1 MVTPLLKVTGLCKSF
16 SGRMAV
22 DGVSFTVASGQ
33 TLGLIGPN
41 GAGKSTTVSMLC
53 GLLQP
58 DRGEILMDGQAVNHG
73 NNAAKHKIGLVPQE
87 LAIYEELSAR
97 ENLRLFGALYGLSG
111 DLLKQRCLAALEL
124 VALGDRAGDKPAT
137 YSGGMKRRLNIA
149 AALLHD
155 PQLLILDEPTVGIDP
170 QSRNAIFDS
179 LETLKRQGR
188 SLIYTSHYMEEVE
201 RLADHI
207 VIIDHGKV
215 IANETP
221 EELFRRLPSQAALS
235 VELGDMGA
243 LSVPALLDDIR
254 ARPGVTGVALTAGES
269 LQITLGAADDALP
282 MLEWLT
288 TQGCRPRHFATAR
301 TDLEEI
307 FLTLTGHS
315 LRD

>member
-1 MVTPLLKVTGLCKSF
+1 MTEPLLKVTGLCRSY
-16 SGRMAV
+16 SGRIAV
-22 DGVSFTVASGQ
+22 DGVSFTLTAGQ

-53 GLLQP
+53 GLLKP
-58 DRGEILMDGQAVNHG
+58 DSGEILLDGQAVNHG
-73 NNAAKHKIGLVPQE
+73 NSAAKHKIGLVPQE
-87 LAIYEELSAR
+87 LAIYDELPAR
-97 ENLRLFGALYGLSG
+97 ENLKLFGALYGLSG
-111 DLLKQRCLAALEL
+111 DLLKRRCQAALEL
-124 VALGDRAGDKPAT
+124 VALSDRAGDKPST
-137 YSGGMKRRLNIA
+137 FSGGMKRRLNIA

-155 PQLLILDEPTVGIDP
+155 PQLLILDEPTVGVDP

-221 EELFRRLPSQAALS
+221 EELYRRLPSQAALNL
-235 VELGDMGA
+235 ELGGIDTVA
-243 LSVPALLDDIR
+243 LAALLEGIK
-254 ARPGVTGVALTAGES
+254 ARPGVGAVHSAGSS
-269 LQITLGAADDALP
+269 LRIALGAADEALP

-288 TQGCRPRHFATAR
+288 AQGCRPRHFSTAR

>member
-1 MVTPLLKVTGLCKSF
+1 MTTPLLKVTGLCKSYA
-16 SGRMAV
+16 GRVAV
-22 DGVSFTVASGQ
+22 DEVSFNVANGQ

-53 GLLQP
+53 GLLKP
-58 DRGEILMDGQAVNHG
+58 DRGEILLDGQAVCQG
-73 NNAAKHKIGLVPQE
+73 NSAAKLKIGLVPQE

-97 ENLRLFGALYGLSG
+97 ENLKLFGALYGLSG
-111 DLLKQRCLAALEL
+111 DLLRQRCQAALEL
-124 VALGDRAGDKPAT
+124 VALNDRAGDKPGT
-137 YSGGMKRRLNIA
+137 FSGGMKRRLNIA

-155 PQLLILDEPTVGIDP
+155 PQLLILDEPTVGVDP

-179 LETLKRQGR
+179 LEALKRQGR
-188 SLIYTSHYMEEVE
+188 SLIYTSHYMEEVA

-221 EELFRRLPSQAALS
+221 EELYRRLPSQAALS
-235 VELGDMGA
+235 VEL
-243 LSVPALLDDIR
+243 DDIDAMALTSLLAGIR
-254 ARPGVTGVALTAGES
+254 GRPGVTAVES
-269 LQITLGAADDALP
+269 LGNGLRIALGAADEALP

-288 TQGCRPRHFATAR
+288 AQGCRPRHFSTAR

-307 FLTLTGHS
+307 FLSLTGHS

>member
-1 MVTPLLKVTGLCKSF
+1 
-16 SGRMAV
+16 MAV
-22 DGVSFTVASGQ
+22 DDVSFSLASGQ

-53 GLLQP
+53 GLLKP
-58 DRGEILMDGQAVNHG
+58 DRGEILLDGQLLNHG
-73 NNAAKHKIGLVPQE
+73 NSAAKHKIGLVPQE

-97 ENLRLFGALYGLSG
+97 ENLKLFGALYGLTG
-111 DLLKQRCLAALEL
+111 DLLKQRCQAALDL
-124 VALGDRAGDKPAT
+124 VTLSDRAGDKPST
-137 YSGGMKRRLNIA
+137 FSGGMKRRLNIA

-155 PQLLILDEPTVGIDP
+155 PQLLILDEPTVGVDP

-221 EELFRRLPSQAALS
+221 DELYRRLPSQAALS
-235 VELGDMGA
+235 VELADA
-243 LSVPALLDDIR
+243 APPAALLEGIR
-254 ARPGVTGVALTAGES
+254 ARPGVGTVSSAGNT
-269 LQITLGAADDALP
+269 LRIALGAAEDALP
-282 MLEWLT
+282 MLEWLA
-288 TQGCRPRHFATAR
+288 TQGCRPRHFFTAR

>member
-1 MVTPLLKVTGLCKSF
+1 MTEPSLKVTGLSKSF
-16 SGRMAV
+16 AGRLAV
-22 DGVSFTVASGQ
+22 DGVSFTVAAGQ

-53 GLLQP
+53 GLLKP
-58 DRGEILMDGQAVNHG
+58 DRGEILLDGQPVSHG
-73 NNAAKHKIGLVPQE
+73 NSAAKHKIGLVPQE
-87 LAIYEELSAR
+87 LAIYDDLAAR
-97 ENLRLFGALYGLSG
+97 ENLKLFGALYGLSG
-111 DLLKQRCLAALEL
+111 DLLKQRCQAALEL
-124 VALGDRAGDKPAT
+124 VALSDRAGDKPST
-137 YSGGMKRRLNIA
+137 FSGGMKRRLNIA

-155 PQLLILDEPTVGIDP
+155 PQLLILDEPTVGVDP

-221 EELFRRLPSQAALS
+221 EELYRRLPSQAALS
-235 VELGDMGA
+235 IELGDIEAMA
-243 LSVPALLDDIR
+243 LATLLEGIK
-254 ARPGVTGVALTAGES
+254 ARPGVGTVHSNGSNLRIA
-269 LQITLGAADDALP
+269 LGAADEALT

-288 TQGCRPRHFATAR
+288 AQGCRPRHFATAR